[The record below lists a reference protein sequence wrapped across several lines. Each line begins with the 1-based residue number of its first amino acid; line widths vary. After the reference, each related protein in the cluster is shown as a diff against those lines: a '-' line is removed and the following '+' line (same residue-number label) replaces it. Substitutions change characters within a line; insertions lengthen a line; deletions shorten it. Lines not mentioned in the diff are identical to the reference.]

1 MLLLIC
7 LAVISIVAFT
17 ITYYD
22 DKTWHT
28 EVGFVLGSLFGIFS
42 TAGLIVAII
51 ILICTWCNAP
61 ASQATYEEKY
71 IKLTKQVEH
80 IDSYNHDDIKTEVDE
95 WNRQYRINTYA
106 PKSPW
111 VGIFYSLDTS
121 TVDLIELNE

>member
-7 LAVISIVAFT
+7 LIVFSIIGFIV
-17 ITYYD
+17 TYYD
-22 DKTWHT
+22 DKIWHT
-28 EVGFVLGSLFGIFS
+28 EIGSVLGAVAGIFS
-42 TAGLIVAII
+42 TAGLIIATIV
-51 ILICTWCNAP
+51 LMVTWCNAP
-61 ASQATYEEKY
+61 VSQAAYEEKY

-80 IDSYNHDDIKTEVDE
+80 IDSYNHDEIKTEVDE
-95 WNRQYRINTYA
+95 WNKQYRTNTYG

>member
-7 LAVISIVAFT
+7 LIVLSIIGFIVA
-17 ITYYD
+17 YYD

-28 EVGFVLGSLFGIFS
+28 EIGFVMGAIFGIFS
-42 TAGLIVAII
+42 TAGLIIATI
-51 ILICTWCNAP
+51 ILMVTWCNAP
-61 ASQATYEEKY
+61 ASQAAYEEKY

-80 IDSYNHDDIKTEVDE
+80 IDSYNHDEIKASVDE
-95 WNRQYRINTYA
+95 WNKQYRINTYG

>member
-1 MLLLIC
+1 MLLLI
-7 LAVISIVAFT
+7 LLVIIAIIGFI

-28 EVGFVLGSLFGIFS
+28 EIGFILGAVAGICS
-42 TAGLIVAII
+42 TAGLIVATI
-51 ILICTWCNAP
+51 ILMVTWCNAP

-80 IDSYNHDDIKTEVDE
+80 IDSYNHDEIKTEVDK